1 MVPASGIW
9 GQAIGKL
16 IRACAPGTSAAVVI
30 VCFIGG
36 IRGWGL
42 HYVRLFPWPL
52 NSGGK
57 HQHSYSGSGNLS
69 PGLNISFLCGIKPVP
84 ASRQRSSPRYTD
96 RQEVHEKM
104 LHVPQRQDNAD
115 QNYSRMSLPPV
126 MMATEEIKEKKSVD
140 KDWEQ
145 SRPLYIVGRDGKWR
159 GRCNGDQV
167 GVTQGPISGRTDQRH
182 VVYIHRENHS
192 ASTGRT
198 CCRMPQHR

>member
-1 MVPASGIW
+1 MPQGPLLLLSLSVS
-9 GQAIGKL
+9 L
-16 IRACAPGTSAAVVI
+16 
-30 VCFIGG
+30 GG

-126 MMATEEIKEKKSVD
+126 TMATEEIKEKKALTRIGSNQDPCTLLEGMENGVAAAMAI
-140 KDWEQ
+140 KWE
-145 SRPLYIVGRDGKWR
+145 
-159 GRCNGDQV
+159 
-167 GVTQGPISGRTDQRH
+167 
-182 VVYIHRENHS
+182 
-192 ASTGRT
+192 
-198 CCRMPQHR
+198 